1 MKKVGINVSKY
12 LRKVVEYN
20 MNYFFD
26 RHNRYKNIIEFL
38 CQYKGVSEGELF
50 KILEDEDCKYLLAL
64 LLKKYECLNQQEF
77 HENFPSSKV
86 DFKEYMKNAE
96 EKMLFNKRIRDM
108 YFEAEELL
116 DKKVK

>member
-1 MKKVGINVSKY
+1 
-12 LRKVVEYN
+12 

-64 LLKKYECLNQQEF
+64 LLKKYDCLNQQEF

-86 DFKEYMKNAE
+86 SFKEYMRNAE

-116 DKKVK
+116 NKKVK

>member
-1 MKKVGINVSKY
+1 MDINVGKY
-12 LRKVVEYN
+12 LRKAVEYN

-26 RHNRYKNIIEFL
+26 KHNRYKNIIELL
-38 CQYKGVSEGELF
+38 CKYKGVSEGDLF

-64 LLKKYECLNQQEF
+64 LLKKYKCLNQQEF
-77 HENFPSSKV
+77 QENFPWSKTN
-86 DFKEYMKNAE
+86 FKEYMKNAE

-116 DKKVK
+116 DKKAK

>member
-1 MKKVGINVSKY
+1 
-12 LRKVVEYN
+12 

-86 DFKEYMKNAE
+86 DFKEYMK
-96 EKMLFNKRIRDM
+96 MQRKRCFLIK
-108 YFEAEELL
+108 E
-116 DKKVK
+116 